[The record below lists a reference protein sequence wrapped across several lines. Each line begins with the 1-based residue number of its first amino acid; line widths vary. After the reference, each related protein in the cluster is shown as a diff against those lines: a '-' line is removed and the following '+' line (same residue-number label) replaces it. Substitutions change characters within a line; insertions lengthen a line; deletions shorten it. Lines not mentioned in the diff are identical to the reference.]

1 MPAEAPLGR
10 HDLVWLAPGWRGAL
24 AAPAAAATLSA
35 ADAWIS
41 RGRPAVAC
49 RRERGSPDDV
59 ALGIA
64 LPPGGG
70 PRRVSL
76 LVRREV
82 IVRSSSPLTLAEALP
97 SAPAGWRAP
106 LSALDRD
113 ARAAGL
119 ILRVYG
125 SLAWQHLSGAPFLT
139 ARSDADLL
147 AEVRDAG
154 ELRAA
159 LSLLH
164 RQARPEAPPLDGEL
178 LLPGGRGIAWRELA
192 RRPARILVKS
202 AATVT
207 LERTADA
214 LGPLAEGLS

>member
-1 MPAEAPLGR
+1 MRAEALPAR

-35 ADAWIS
+35 FEAWIS
-41 RGRPAVAC
+41 RDRPAVAC

-76 LVRREV
+76 LVRREAV
-82 IVRSSSPLTLAEALP
+82 ARSSSPLTLDEVLP
-97 SAPAGWRAP
+97 SAPIRWRAP
-106 LSALDRD
+106 LAALDRD
-113 ARAAGL
+113 ARYAGL

-125 SLAWQHLSGAPFLT
+125 SLAWQHLSGAPFVT
-139 ARSDADLL
+139 ERSDVDLL

-154 ELRAA
+154 ELRHA

-164 RQARPEAPPLDGEL
+164 RPARPEAPPLDGEL
-178 LLPGGRGIAWRELA
+178 LLPGGRAIAWRELA
-192 RRPARILVKS
+192 RRPARVLVKS
-202 AATVT
+202 AAAVA
-207 LERTADA
+207 LEPIADA